1 MLWYLKSYLR
11 QQLKW
16 YILFSQNIIY
26 FFYIYI
32 ILLLYV
38 LYVEDMF

>member
-1 MLWYLKSYLR
+1 MFWYLKSHLR